1 MKRTP
6 AALAREAAELFVGE
20 TRASDAEAKKLHD
33 DITSEGEYRALKAL
47 FLGDKRSLSDLRAPV
62 PAATVYGTSTRLQ

>member
-20 TRASDAEAKKLHD
+20 TRASDPVANQLD
-33 DITSEGEYRALKAL
+33 DNITSEGEYRALKAL
-47 FLGDKRSLSDLRAPV
+47 F
-62 PAATVYGTSTRLQ
+62 YGTAKTPTPTVSNTTKRLQ

>member
-6 AALAREAAELFVGE
+6 GALAREAAELFVGE
-20 TRASDAEAKKLHD
+20 TRASDPEAKKLHD

-47 FLGDKRSLSDLRAPV
+47 F
-62 PAATVYGTSTRLQ
+62 YGTVKTPTPTVHHSTKRLQ

>member
-6 AALAREAAELFVGE
+6 GALAREAAELFVGE
-20 TRASDAEAKKLHD
+20 TRASDPEAKKLHD

-47 FLGDKRSLSDLRAPV
+47 FEGD
-62 PAATVYGTSTRLQ
+62 AAKTPTPTVYNTTKRVQ